1 MKNLKFAGTVF
12 SIRQRINQDES
23 GVLAFEWLLVLTV
36 LVIGIV
42 AGIATMRDSV
52 SLKML
57 EAAQVVHSV
66 DTSYEIPEYESRLA
80 KDEGAQTAT
89 VTQKSPTLYSSAGS
103 SYAERKENPV
113 SMKIDSA
120 SLNPDRP
127 AK

>member
-80 KDEGAQTAT
+80 KDEGAQRAT
-89 VTQKSPTLYSSAGS
+89 VTQSPTLYSSAGS
-103 SYAERKENPV
+103 SYAEREENPV
-113 SMKIDSA
+113 LMKIDSA
-120 SLNPDRP
+120 SLDSDRP

>member
-89 VTQKSPTLYSSAGS
+89 VPQKSPTLYSSAGS
-103 SYAERKENPV
+103 SYAERKESPV

-120 SLNPDRP
+120 SLNSGQP